1 MCSGS
6 KDIIAKTPRDML
18 ATTYD
23 SDAVDK
29 LATILREENAF
40 FVSIC
45 PYDVKVLGKCVG
57 GTEIIVISKTYLLCR

>member
-1 MCSGS
+1 
-6 KDIIAKTPRDML
+6 ML